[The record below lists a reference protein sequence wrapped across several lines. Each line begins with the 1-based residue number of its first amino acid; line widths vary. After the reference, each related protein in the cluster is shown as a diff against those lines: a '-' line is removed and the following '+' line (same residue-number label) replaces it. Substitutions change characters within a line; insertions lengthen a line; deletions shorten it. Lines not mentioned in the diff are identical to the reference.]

1 MTEQAGSLDELISQ
15 AELGEEAK
23 KFLESDLG
31 KVMLGLA
38 EQEAELAREELETV
52 NPTDVAAVTKLQ
64 NQAKVARWFSQWLKE
79 LLADGEAAL
88 SAFKQQQQQD

>member
-1 MTEQAGSLDELISQ
+1 MTEQAGSLDELIAQ
-15 AELGEEAK
+15 AELGDEAK

-52 NPTDVAAVTKLQ
+52 NPNDVAAVTKLQ
-64 NQAKVARWFSQWLKE
+64 NQAKVARWFSRWLKE

-88 SAFKQQQQQD
+88 SAFKQQQGTD